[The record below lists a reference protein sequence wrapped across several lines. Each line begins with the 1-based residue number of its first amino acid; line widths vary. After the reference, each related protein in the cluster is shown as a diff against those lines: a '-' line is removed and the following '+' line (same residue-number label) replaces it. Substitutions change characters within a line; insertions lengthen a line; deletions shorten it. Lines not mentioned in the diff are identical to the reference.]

1 MGVNN
6 GNLPVA
12 LDVLAK
18 ALGLSILIFLAG
30 LVAWIIGKHY
40 VWRLRRSAARRSARR
55 RKTRPDGRP
64 YPPTGMGICSE
75 CEKAGLEVFHLPSGR
90 RLCKDCYAR
99 IEGFSTNRA
108 ADSATDNAA
117 NNAAESA
124 ADGAADNA
132 ARSRT

>member
-1 MGVNN
+1 MGVNS

-12 LDVLAK
+12 LEVLFK

-30 LVAWIIGKHY
+30 VVVWIVGKHY
-40 VWRLRRSAARRSARR
+40 VWQLRRGVARRSARR
-55 RKTRPDGRP
+55 KRTRPDGLP

-99 IEGFSTNRA
+99 IEGSSTK
-108 ADSATDNAA
+108 SST
-117 NNAAESA
+117 NNAA
-124 ADGAADNA
+124 G
-132 ARSRT
+132 SRT